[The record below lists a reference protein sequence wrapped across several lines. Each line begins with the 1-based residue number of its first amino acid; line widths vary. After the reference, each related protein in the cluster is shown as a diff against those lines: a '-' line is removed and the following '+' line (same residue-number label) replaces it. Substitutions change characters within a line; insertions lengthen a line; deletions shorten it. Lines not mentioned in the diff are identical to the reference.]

1 MPRIEQLQ
9 QNTPEWHRWRRQGL
23 GASDAPVI
31 MGDAAFKTTRMLWSI
46 KTGRMQEEAPGPAAR
61 RGRELERLARQAYER
76 EVGIQMEPLC
86 LVHDELKWM
95 RASLDGLS
103 FDGATV
109 LEIKCPTNVR
119 DQSAVKAG
127 RVPPH
132 HYAQLQHELEVSRA
146 GELHYWSFDGSKG
159 SLVKVRP
166 DHDYLKRL
174 LNAEAAFWQRV
185 RENVWPEPTGDELDL
200 SADPKWRQV
209 AFSYREAKLSL
220 ESAAAEE
227 RKLRAM
233 LENLATARRTFGCGV
248 ELLRS
253 SRKGAVDYA
262 AFPEL
267 CGVDLEPYRKPP
279 VSVVRINFL
288 ESDIR

>member
-23 GASDAPVI
+23 GASDAPII
-31 MGDAAFKTTRMLWSI
+31 MGEAAFKSPRMLWSI

-61 RGRELERLARQAYER
+61 RGRELERFARRAYEQ

-86 LVHDELKWM
+86 LVHDELEWM

-103 FDGATV
+103 FDGSTV
-109 LEIKCPTNVR
+109 LEIKCPNNVR
-119 DQSAVKAG
+119 DQSAARNG
-127 RVPPH
+127 CVPPH
-132 HYAQLQHELEVSRA
+132 YYAQLQHELEVSRA
-146 GELHYWSFDGSKG
+146 EELHYWSFDGSNG
-159 SLVKVRP
+159 SLVRVRP
-166 DHDYLKRL
+166 DRDYLKRL
-174 LNAEAAFWQRV
+174 LDAEGAFWRLV
-185 RENVWPEPTGDELDL
+185 RENVWPEPAGDELDL
-200 SADPKWRQV
+200 SADPEWRQIAV
-209 AFSYREAKLSL
+209 RYREVRVRR
-220 ESAAAEE
+220 EAADVEE

-233 LENLATARRTFGCGV
+233 LENLATTRRTFGCGV

-262 AFPEL
+262 AVPEL
-267 CGVDLEPYRKPP
+267 RGVNIEPYRKPP

-288 ESDIR
+288 ESDVR

>member
-1 MPRIEQLQ
+1 MPKIERLQ
-9 QNTPEWHRWRRQGL
+9 QNTPEWHRWRQQGL

-31 MGDAAFKTTRMLWSI
+31 MGEAAFKSPRMLWSI
-46 KTGRMQEEAPGPAAR
+46 KTGRMQEDVPGSAAR

-86 LVHDELKWM
+86 LVHDELEWM

-103 FDGATV
+103 FDGTTV

-119 DQSAVKAG
+119 DQSAARAG
-127 RVPPH
+127 SVPPH
-132 HYAQLQHELEVSRA
+132 YYAQLQHELEVSRA
-146 GELHYWSFDGSKG
+146 EELHYWSFDGSKG
-159 SLVKVRP
+159 SLVRVRP
-166 DHDYLKRL
+166 DRDYLKRL
-174 LNAEAAFWQRV
+174 LDAEAAFWRLV
-185 RENVWPEPTGDELDL
+185 RENLWPEPAGELDL

-209 AFSYREAKLSL
+209 ALSYREAKRRL
-220 ESAAAEE
+220 ENAAEEE
-227 RKLRAM
+227 RKLRAI

-262 AFPEL
+262 AVPEL
-267 CGVDLEPYRKPP
+267 RGVNLEPYRKPP
-279 VSVVRINFL
+279 VSVVRINLL
-288 ESDIR
+288 ESDVR